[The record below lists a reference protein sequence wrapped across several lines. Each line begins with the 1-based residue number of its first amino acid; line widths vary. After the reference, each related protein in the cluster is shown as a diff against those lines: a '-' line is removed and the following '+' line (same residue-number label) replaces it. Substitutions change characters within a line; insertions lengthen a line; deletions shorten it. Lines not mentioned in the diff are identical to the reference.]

1 MLGRSLMEIAG
12 EQQLLLQGLGVR
24 STSDAAAVDLGCG
37 PGYQSIALS
46 ELGYRVLALDCS
58 DTLIGILRAATSSRT
73 ITSLV
78 GDIQELGSFVS
89 AESAEVVVCM
99 GDTLTHLPTRK
110 DVRGLFKAV
119 AIALKASGLFV
130 LSFRDLAAGQLHGL
144 DRFIPV
150 RSDDDRIMTCFLEY
164 ESADAVIVHDLIY
177 ARTVGGQWS
186 LKKSC
191 YRKLRLAAPWV
202 CDELSAAG
210 FRITT
215 CRQGRMTEIAAQRS
229 REP

>member
-1 MLGRSLMEIAG
+1 MARSA
-12 EQQLLLQGLGVR
+12 
-24 STSDAAAVDLGCG
+24 
-37 PGYQSIALS
+37 
-46 ELGYRVLALDCS
+46 
-58 DTLIGILRAATSSRT
+58 
-73 ITSLV
+73 
-78 GDIQELGSFVS
+78 
-89 AESAEVVVCM
+89 
-99 GDTLTHLPTRK
+99 
-110 DVRGLFKAV
+110 
-119 AIALKASGLFV
+119 AIA
-130 LSFRDLAAGQLHGL
+130 
-144 DRFIPV
+144 V
-150 RSDDDRIMTCFLEY
+150 RRHHRYLTERLQRSRQHPDPLRV
-164 ESADAVIVHDLIY
+164 DAVIVHDLIY